1 MAPAIADEPIAI
13 IGYSCILPG
22 GQNVNE
28 SWETIKAGLDCI
40 SDLPAD
46 RVDVESYFD
55 PNKTVPDK
63 IYCTRGGFIPN
74 FDFEPSKFN
83 LNMNQMED
91 TDTNQ
96 TLSLIKVKEALESAQ
111 INPSGNVRKNIGI
124 VLGNVGGSKSSHEF
138 YSRLNYVVVEKVL
151 RGMGAKEDDVQI
163 AVAKYKAH
171 FPEWRLDSFPGFL
184 GNVMAGRCANVFN
197 LDGMNCVVD
206 AACASSL
213 IAVKVAIDELLRGDC
228 ETMIAGATCSDC
240 SLAMYM
246 AFSKTPVFSTKQGLS
261 AYDKESKGMLIGEGS
276 VMYVLKKLSSARRD
290 GDQVR
295 SERGAIVSIAR
306 RRTAHSD
313 QVRIP
318 MAPTDYGGTTRAHC
332 RRATLPPRDTTAGL
346 PTLPGPC
353 GDPRV
358 RLVVGRQGAW
368 HLRADHR
375 GPGAVHPPRLRAR
388 GHRPGHRHARRGPRH
403 GHAGGRRHSML

>member
-1 MAPAIADEPIAI
+1 MAPVIQAPDEPIAI

-96 TLSLIKVKEALESAQ
+96 TLSLLKVKEALEDAGL
-111 INPSGNVRKNIGI
+111 NPSGTVKKNIGC
-124 VLGNVGGSKSSHEF
+124 VLGIGGGQKSSNEF
-138 YSRLNYVVVEKVL
+138 YSRMNYVVVEKVL
-151 RGMGAKEDDVQI
+151 RKMGLPETDVEA
-163 AVAKYKAH
+163 AVTKFKSH

-184 GNVMAGRCANVFN
+184 GNVTAGRCTNVFN

-213 IAVKVAIDELLRGDC
+213 VAVKVAIDELLHGHCR
-228 ETMIAGATCSDC
+228 TMIAGATCTDC
-240 SLAMYM
+240 SIGMYM
-246 AFSKTPVFSTKQGLS
+246 AFSKTPVFSHKQS
-261 AYDKESKGMLIGEGS
+261 VTAYDKGANGMLIGEGS
-276 VMYVLKKLSSARRD
+276 VMFVLKKLEHAIAD
-290 GDQVR
+290 GDK
-295 SERGAIVSIAR
+295 AR
-306 RRTAHSD
+306 AL
-313 QVRIP
+313 
-318 MAPTDYGGTTRAHC
+318 APT
-332 RRATLPPRDTTAGL
+332 
-346 PTLPGPC
+346 
-353 GDPRV
+353 
-358 RLVVGRQGAW
+358 
-368 HLRADHR
+368 
-375 GPGAVHPPRLRAR
+375 
-388 GHRPGHRHARRGPRH
+388 
-403 GHAGGRRHSML
+403 

>member
-295 SERGAIVSIAR
+295 SKRGAIVSIAR
-306 RRTAHSD
+306 RRPAHSD

-318 MAPTDYGGTTRAHC
+318 MVP
-332 RRATLPPRDTTAGL
+332 L
-346 PTLPGPC
+346 
-353 GDPRV
+353 
-358 RLVVGRQGAW
+358 W
-368 HLRADHR
+368 H
-375 GPGAVHPPRLRAR
+375 
-388 GHRPGHRHARRGPRH
+388 
-403 GHAGGRRHSML
+403 